1 MRNNDLLLRLE
12 CSLFFQQNPYTL
24 ETEEGVALR
33 IGRMS
38 KDLRPV
44 LEYLVGHGILDKI
57 GEGEAAIYRYLQPL
71 IQEERDIL

>member
-1 MRNNDLLLRLE
+1 MGDSDLLLRLE

-33 IGRMS
+33 LGRIS
-38 KDLRPV
+38 KELRPA

-57 GEGEAAIYRYLQPL
+57 GEGESAIYRYLQPL
-71 IQEERDIL
+71 VQEESDVL